1 MIAEELRVREDSEIK
16 LMRQIEE
23 KAVGVKQEI
32 LRESEQSNEIVAT
45 LQNYLEDDIPG
56 LYENLKAGI
65 NERE

>member
-65 NERE
+65 YERE